1 MYIDRLN
8 QVILK
13 NAIMASR
20 PRWFVR
26 QDGIVNEEEYADWDR
41 DFVHYTGSGDPEEH
55 IRPIQVKPVSDIFVS
70 ILNNKIEE
78 LKETSGNRDFT
89 QGGTVGGVTA
99 ASAIAALQE
108 AGSKLSRD
116 MIKASYRAFTQV
128 CYLIIELM
136 RQFYDEP
143 RSFRIVGERGAQSFV
158 LYSNARLRPRAP
170 GMEYGVPMGGRVP
183 IFDIRIKPQKTNAFS
198 SNKTELAG
206 EFYSLGFQP
215 GERGAGAH
223 LLGDDGLRGQGH
235 GGKAHR

>member
-1 MYIDRLN
+1 MIFHVELRDNEDLLARYPQLEGKLGQGADRPQVYVYDDAIDTSKNPPWWIGTTSATGFCTMPKSSMARCSTPRQEDPACAGRGFYDHGQYPFVFDALFSCESMPAGFGYLDVCKEPQMYIDRLN

-89 QGGTVGGVTA
+89 QA
-99 ASAIAALQE
+99 ARWAA
-108 AGSKLSRD
+108 
-116 MIKASYRAFTQV
+116 
-128 CYLIIELM
+128 
-136 RQFYDEP
+136 
-143 RSFRIVGERGAQSFV
+143 
-158 LYSNARLRPRAP
+158 
-170 GMEYGVPMGGRVP
+170 
-183 IFDIRIKPQKTNAFS
+183 
-198 SNKTELAG
+198 
-206 EFYSLGFQP
+206 
-215 GERGAGAH
+215 
-223 LLGDDGLRGQGH
+223 
-235 GGKAHR
+235 

>member
-99 ASAIAALQE
+99 ASAIAALPGGGQQALARYDQGQLPRVH
-108 AGSKLSRD
+108 AGVLSDHRVD
-116 MIKASYRAFTQV
+116 AA
-128 CYLIIELM
+128 
-136 RQFYDEP
+136 
-143 RSFRIVGERGAQSFV
+143 V
-158 LYSNARLRPRAP
+158 LR
-170 GMEYGVPMGGRVP
+170 
-183 IFDIRIKPQKTNAFS
+183 
-198 SNKTELAG
+198 
-206 EFYSLGFQP
+206 
-215 GERGAGAH
+215 
-223 LLGDDGLRGQGH
+223 
-235 GGKAHR
+235 